1 MDVIQVI
8 GNSAVG
14 GAERHLLDLSLGL
27 RELGAHI
34 EVIVPRA
41 GPLSERL
48 QNAGLAWRCIEMV
61 RPVGNDDYALDQD
74 VLREFEAYFSQRRP
88 DVVHSHLYPAHL
100 HASLAARRAEVPLIM
115 RTAHTLVVRDADPQ
129 LARAT
134 GCHTIAVAEAV
145 LRRHEQAGTP
155 RDRLHLIYNG
165 VSPSPSDRATGR
177 TPGLLGT
184 LSRLSREKGVDVL
197 LRAVDDARRRRPDIR
212 LLVAGQG
219 PELPVL
225 RRLAADLAITPAV
238 EFVGHVEDVDRFF
251 QQLDLFVLP
260 SREEA
265 CPMVALE
272 AMTTGTPVLATA
284 VGGVPEVV
292 GHDRSGWLVPPN
304 DPQAFA
310 TAIVSLID
318 DPQRLRHYGR
328 EGRAMVERKFTRER
342 MVEKTFELYQSLL
355 QGANTAALPQGAFVG
370 YR

>member
-1 MDVIQVI
+1 MI

-14 GAERHLLDLSLGL
+14 GAEHHLLDLSVGL
-27 RELGAHI
+27 RELGARI

-48 QNAGLAWRCIEMV
+48 QKAGFAWRCIEMV
-61 RPVGNDDYALDQD
+61 RPVGNDDYAIDPAA
-74 VLREFEAYFSQRRP
+74 LRAFEAYFCQRRP

-100 HASLAARRAEVPLIM
+100 HASLAARRAGVPLIV
-115 RTAHTLVVRDADPQ
+115 RTVHTLVVRDADPRI
-129 LARAT
+129 ARAT

-145 LRRHEQAGTP
+145 LRRHEQAGVP

-165 VSPSPSDRATGR
+165 VEPAPVEEAAGR

-184 LSRLSREKGVDVL
+184 VSRLSPEKGVDVL
-197 LRAVDDARRRRPDIR
+197 LRAVGEARRERPDIR

-219 PELPVL
+219 PELPAL
-225 RRLAADLAITPAV
+225 ERLAADLAITPAV
-238 EFVGHVEDVDRFF
+238 EFVGHLEDVNGFLR
-251 QQLDLFVLP
+251 QLDLFVLA

-272 AMTTGTPVLATA
+272 AMATSTPVLATA

-328 EGRAMVERKFTRER
+328 EGRAMVERTFTRER
-342 MVEKTFELYQSLL
+342 MVRETFNLYGSLL
-355 QGANTAALPQGAFVG
+355 EGASAVSLPEGVFTAH
-370 YR
+370 R